1 MELWASIAFALAG
14 VSTAGAGGV
23 VGCMTT
29 GSAGCTTGWGTTGVS
44 SFVAAAVPLSA
55 VLPVAVLPAVAPLS
69 VVLPAAVPLSA
80 FPLWTVLPAAVLPAV
95 EWKSFPAPVQ

>member
-55 VLPVAVLPAVAPLS
+55 
-69 VVLPAAVPLSA
+69 